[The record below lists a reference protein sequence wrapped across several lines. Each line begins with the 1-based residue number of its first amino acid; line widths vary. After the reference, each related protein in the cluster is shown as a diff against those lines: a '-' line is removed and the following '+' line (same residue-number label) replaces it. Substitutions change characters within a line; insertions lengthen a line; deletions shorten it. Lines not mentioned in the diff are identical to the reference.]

1 MYAGNS
7 TDSDGDPTNIKISD
21 SVFVSCNNKT
31 GSNGN
36 AVVGWLHGNG
46 NAWVNNRWGTASG
59 VVIPEPSTTNYN

>member
-46 NAWVNNRWGTASG
+46 NAWVNNRWA
-59 VVIPEPSTTNYN
+59 PPRAR